1 MITLLT
7 SHPQRLSSNHRA
19 SDVLA
24 LSSGPSPTLHA
35 KFQYGPLDM
44 VSLAKEMVS
53 PSPLVVGVALIIMAV
68 GGPLC
73 TESER
78 KDHFLATL
86 GYHGHRQTRPC
97 VLHTEP

>member
-1 MITLLT
+1 MMITLIT

-44 VSLAKEMVS
+44 VSLAKELVS
-53 PSPLVVGVALIIMAV
+53 
-68 GGPLC
+68 
-73 TESER
+73 
-78 KDHFLATL
+78 
-86 GYHGHRQTRPC
+86 
-97 VLHTEP
+97 LHL